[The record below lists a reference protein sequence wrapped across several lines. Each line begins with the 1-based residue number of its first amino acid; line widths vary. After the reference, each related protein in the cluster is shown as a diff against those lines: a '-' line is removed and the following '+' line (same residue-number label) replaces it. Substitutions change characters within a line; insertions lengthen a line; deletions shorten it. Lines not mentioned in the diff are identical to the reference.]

1 MTNSGLLLSVL
12 LLGMSGVPGS
22 PELAVPQ
29 EKQQPQ
35 ENQQPPEGQQ
45 GLQLPR
51 VAGEP
56 RSKLEYDD
64 VEDWMVVHQT
74 EDAAERAR
82 LATEFLENHP
92 DSGLTA
98 FAHRILANAAYQRND
113 IENFILHGEKVIL
126 ELPKTPELLVPLAYL
141 YSERRESVKATKY
154 AEAALPLLEQ
164 TARPAGIGSLQWV
177 TDRQGLKADAHYA
190 LGRSHLEMRMQSVGS
205 PEELEQAVEH
215 LNQTLELDAGHG
227 YAAFRL
233 GFAHRRSRDFEA
245 ALAAYARACVI
256 EGPAAGPARKHL
268 ERVHKNLQANPE
280 SRWANKS
287 IEEILEEER
296 KLLAT
301 KQEEQGLELARLAAE
316 VDRLEQERLEQES
329 LEQQSPGSLEQEKE
343 ATPPRN

>member
-233 GFAHRRSRDFEA
+233 GFAQLKARDSEA
-245 ALAAYARACVI
+245 ALEAHARATVLD
-256 EGPAAGPARKHL
+256 GPAAEPSRG
-268 ERVHKNLQANPE
+268 RVEKIHADLKKDPE
-280 SRWANKS
+280 SAWAQTS
-287 IEEILEEER
+287 VGQILKEER
-296 KLLAT
+296 KQLEAQLA
-301 KQEEQGLELARLAAE
+301 EIEAESNRLAAQIDSRE
-316 VDRLEQERLEQES
+316 LLQKAVIP
-329 LEQQSPGSLEQEKE
+329 PG
-343 ATPPRN
+343 N